1 MFLGPSISTMPSHCA
16 VAICKSPQ
24 DASYYHFPTD
34 PKLCKRWVSAC
45 KRKRKFNTRT
55 SRICD
60 RHFLTCD
67 FIRDLQNELLNGRI
81 RKHLKAGAVP
91 TINLLPTENKR
102 HIRTE
107 RNNRAIKRE
116 RKEIVKNL
124 LLRGKNKFCSTCY
137 WKILLYF

>member
-1 MFLGPSISTMPSHCA
+1 MVVINL
-16 VAICKSPQ
+16 ICRNF
-24 DASYYHFPTD
+24 DFYNIATWFYDDMLVNY
-34 PKLCKRWVSAC
+34 A
-45 KRKRKFNTRT
+45 RKKFYNTGSRT

-124 LLRGKNKFCSTCY
+124 LLQGKNKFCSTCY